1 MTDKLVQD
9 FYMLHYVYYFNAGTQ
24 RGEGNVYLATTT
36 GAGVRKMDIDDT
48 VDQIIIG
55 LSNSM
60 LEATDF
66 VVVPTGVFYLTSCT
80 SEEFHASKTLSDAP

>member
-1 MTDKLVQD
+1 MTDKLVKD

-36 GAGVRKMDIDDT
+36 GTGVRKMDIDDT
-48 VDQIIIG
+48 IDQIIVG
-55 LSNSM
+55 LHNSS
-60 LEATDF
+60 LDADDF

-80 SEEFHASKTLSDAP
+80 SEEFHAS